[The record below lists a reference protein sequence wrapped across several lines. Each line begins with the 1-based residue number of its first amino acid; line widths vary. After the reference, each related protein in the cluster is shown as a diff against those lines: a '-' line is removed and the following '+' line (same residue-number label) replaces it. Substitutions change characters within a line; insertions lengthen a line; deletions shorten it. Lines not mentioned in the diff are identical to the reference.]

1 MTEDKKRWLSILNK
15 VAELPESVLYM
26 EILGISTDQGTRLI
40 SQSDIDRVS
49 TLGAPDDYKGKGC
62 EKYQKI
68 CIGVDWGIANI
79 TSFTAVSVCGITNN
93 GNIEC
98 IHGEVWGGLDIVEIF
113 QRIVKLSTDYNCN
126 FVACDYGAGFH
137 NNQILSLEY
146 KLPVVQ
152 LFYVAQ
158 GQFLNYAEKM
168 GIPLW
173 KVDRNTAFDV
183 LFDNIKKDKIKFL
196 NPEYSGHYTKHF
208 LAVTEERTET
218 SSGQG
223 RRKFDRIPDRPD
235 DFLHATIFASLIL
248 YQATGHDV
256 ISTVP
261 QDKSGQDIASQAIDR
276 EYGYE

>member
-1 MTEDKKRWLSILNK
+1 MD
-15 VAELPESVLYM
+15 
-26 EILGISTDQGTRLI
+26 GF
-40 SQSDIDRVS
+40 
-49 TLGAPDDYKGKGC
+49 TLQPAAGA
-62 EKYQKI
+62 
-68 CIGVDWGIANI
+68 
-79 TSFTAVSVCGITNN
+79 
-93 GNIEC
+93 
-98 IHGEVWGGLDIVEIF
+98 HGELTGLLIMKKYFEI
-113 QRIVKLSTDYNCN
+113 N
-126 FVACDYGAGFH
+126 
-137 NNQILSLEY
+137 
-146 KLPVVQ
+146 
-152 LFYVAQ
+152 
-158 GQFLNYAEKM
+158 
-168 GIPLW
+168 
-173 KVDRNTAFDV
+173 
-183 LFDNIKKDKIKFL
+183 NIKKDKIKFL